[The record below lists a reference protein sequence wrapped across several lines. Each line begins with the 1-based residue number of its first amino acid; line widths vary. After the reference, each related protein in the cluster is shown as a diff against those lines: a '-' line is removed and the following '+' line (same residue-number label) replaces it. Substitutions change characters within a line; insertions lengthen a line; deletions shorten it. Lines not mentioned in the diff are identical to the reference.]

1 MFQAIILC
9 NLKRK
14 TNAPNL
20 RKWQKKKLILNLI
33 LACFTQIFVTFTSI
47 RCWTLLQVIIVCNF
61 KEYYW
66 TELETMAKYPVSRPI
81 LASLAKYGP
90 QSFLSISPLLDVIH
104 CCKLS
109 LYAISRK
116 TNDPN
121 LKIQSW
127 ENLVTDRCTDRQTEG
142 PRDEKDFI
150 GCCPTNVKRP
160 KKEKLTQK
168 L

>member
-1 MFQAIILC
+1 MHQTWE
-9 NLKRK
+9 NGKKK
-14 TNAPNL
+14 TNFESDFGLFHPNFRDFYL
-20 RKWQKKKLILNLI
+20 YSMLNIVASYHCMQFQGILLN
-33 LACFTQIFVTFTSI
+33 
-47 RCWTLLQVIIVCNF
+47 WT
-61 KEYYW
+61 W
-66 TELETMAKYPVSRPI
+66 TMAKYPVSRPI

>member
-1 MFQAIILC
+1 MA
-9 NLKRK
+9 
-14 TNAPNL
+14 
-20 RKWQKKKLILNLI
+20 KKKLILNLI

-90 QSFLSISPLLDVIH
+90 QSFLSISPLLDAIH

-127 ENLVTDRCTDRQTEG
+127 ENLVTDRRTDRQTEG